1 MAQMISA
8 TVYGANS
15 NDFNTGSTT
24 PGTPGVTMAFAV
36 QSITLQAIPPTTYS
50 GVVCNTAIKVLPTA
64 PSPIQPVY
72 YTNTAIATLVTAA
85 NA

>member
-1 MAQMISA
+1 MITA
-8 TVYGANS
+8 TVYGGNS

-24 PGTPGVTMAFAV
+24 PGTPGVTMAFSV
-36 QSITLQAIPPTTYS
+36 QNILLKAIPPTSYS
-50 GVVCNTAIKVLPTA
+50 GVTCNTAIIVLPTA

>member
-8 TVYGANS
+8 PIYGANS

-36 QSITLQAIPPTTYS
+36 QSITLRAIPPTVYS
-50 GVVCNTAIKVLPTA
+50 GVTCNTAIIVLPTA
-64 PSPIQPVY
+64 PSPIQPTY
-72 YTNTAIATLVTAA
+72 YTSTAIATLVTAA